1 MQRKRVS
8 LIITVLISLILIGCS
23 STPRTIEVRSKSI
36 DPVPLVLPEVDVLEL
51 KDVQFY
57 VVTEENYVKVFEELR
72 KKNYTPVIFGMSD
85 DGYAEQ
91 AVNMAKILQLVQ
103 QQKAIIVAYKEYY
116 NDTSEKL
123 QDHNDRIQEEATN
136 EAVLS
141 EQKQGVNING
151 FLLKNYYPGNLADP
165 IFARFFFACT
175 ATLTYKTP
183 GFTDKYFKQAGF
195 IDHNL
200 ISKDGAQCYV
210 LISPKIVVI

>member
-1 MQRKRVS
+1 
-8 LIITVLISLILIGCS
+8 
-23 STPRTIEVRSKSI
+23 
-36 DPVPLVLPEVDVLEL
+36 
-51 KDVQFY
+51 
-57 VVTEENYVKVFEELR
+57 VTEENYVKVFEELR

-151 FLLKNYYPGNLADP
+151 FLLKRLLPW
-165 IFARFFFACT
+165 
-175 ATLTYKTP
+175 
-183 GFTDKYFKQAGF
+183 
-195 IDHNL
+195 
-200 ISKDGAQCYV
+200 
-210 LISPKIVVI
+210 

>member
-8 LIITVLISLILIGCS
+8 LITTVLISLILIGCS

-103 QQKAIIVAYKEYY
+103 QQKAIIVAYK
-116 NDTSEKL
+116 
-123 QDHNDRIQEEATN
+123 
-136 EAVLS
+136 
-141 EQKQGVNING
+141 
-151 FLLKNYYPGNLADP
+151 
-165 IFARFFFACT
+165 
-175 ATLTYKTP
+175 
-183 GFTDKYFKQAGF
+183 
-195 IDHNL
+195 
-200 ISKDGAQCYV
+200 
-210 LISPKIVVI
+210 

>member
-1 MQRKRVS
+1 M
-8 LIITVLISLILIGCS
+8 
-23 STPRTIEVRSKSI
+23 
-36 DPVPLVLPEVDVLEL
+36 
-51 KDVQFY
+51 
-57 VVTEENYVKVFEELR
+57 TEENYVKVFEELR

-151 FLLKNYYPGNLADP
+151 FLLKRLLPW
-165 IFARFFFACT
+165 
-175 ATLTYKTP
+175 
-183 GFTDKYFKQAGF
+183 
-195 IDHNL
+195 
-200 ISKDGAQCYV
+200 
-210 LISPKIVVI
+210 

>member
-36 DPVPLVLPEVDVLEL
+36 DPVPLVLPEVDILEL

-57 VVTEENYVKVFEELR
+57 VVTEENYAKVFEELR

-103 QQKAIIVAYKEYY
+103 QQKAIIIAYGEYY
-116 NDTSEKL
+116 NGTSEKI
-123 QDHNDRIQEEATN
+123 QEHNDRIREEATN

-151 FLLKNYYPGNLADP
+151 FLLKRLLPW
-165 IFARFFFACT
+165 
-175 ATLTYKTP
+175 
-183 GFTDKYFKQAGF
+183 
-195 IDHNL
+195 
-200 ISKDGAQCYV
+200 
-210 LISPKIVVI
+210 